1 MGTHLM
7 LVISFLIESE
17 TVREWPA
24 STDHLGGSFGLTA
37 RERAVWMRPAEL
49 SNMVLAE
56 ERMGS
61 MALRPYRESAESH
74 SRATG
79 QELPRVDPSSFPG
92 PQQPLP
98 TSGLIWAGMVANS
111 GLEAKAV
118 RFSTASISGAVASR
132 QRSRFSGVKAPSKA
146 CGRPPLS
153 LYLPCCDRKAPGAQN
168 QPLLAP
174 TGRKL
179 RGTHTA
185 KMEEGQPAVARAVTS
200 TL

>member
-61 MALRPYRESAESH
+61 MALRPYTESAESH
-74 SRATG
+74 SGATG
-79 QELPRVDPSSFPG
+79 QGLPRVDPSSFP
-92 PQQPLP
+92 
-98 TSGLIWAGMVANS
+98 
-111 GLEAKAV
+111 
-118 RFSTASISGAVASR
+118 
-132 QRSRFSGVKAPSKA
+132 APSNL
-146 CGRPPLS
+146 CLPLGLS
-153 LYLPCCDRKAPGAQN
+153 
-168 QPLLAP
+168 
-174 TGRKL
+174 
-179 RGTHTA
+179 
-185 KMEEGQPAVARAVTS
+185 GQGWWQTRD
-200 TL
+200 